1 MACAAVLPAD
11 PDPRGDFPA
20 WLATR
25 GMKPTFTDAMER
37 ELGISDYE
45 ELLACAED
53 AQVTAELLGAARDR
67 LPFAFYAV
75 LRRLVRAVS
84 PPGGAEGHGTP
95 ATAAARQQQPELAPL
110 LDAIVATLDRLGKE
124 LLRSAEKF
132 VSLESVLC
140 PRSPANMCHSDG
152 GDEPARY
159 AGDSAPPGEGR
170 DLAEGD
176 LAEGVAAG
184 RPLKV
189 EPAEDEEL
197 YDEQVDT
204 AIPSENNC
212 DVAREEEEHA
222 TTLQQ
227 HEHTG
232 AVGRAEAYSS
242 EDADLH
248 PHPMHTWDEQ
258 EARLQRLADWTR
270 SDKIFYS
277 IGGVRAFHG
286 RPFAPAPPPPP
297 PPPPPPTM
305 AMANTTNSPRR
316 RPLHSPGE
324 VGGAASDA
332 AAVAA
337 VMAGSSSRLH
347 RCDFCGRDFKTRQYL
362 CKHRRTHTGE
372 KPHNCEVCGKA
383 FSDLSNLVRHRS
395 MHTGQKPFECELCGL
410 AFRLKH
416 HLTDHRRTHWRKV
429 AATLG
434 FTPGARGRGR
444 GGRGGGG
451 GGD

>member
-1 MACAAVLPAD
+1 MACAAVLAVD

-25 GMKPTFTDAMER
+25 GMKPTFADAMER

-84 PPGGAEGHGTP
+84 PLGGAEGHGTP
-95 ATAAARQQQPELAPL
+95 TAAAVAARQQPELAPL

-159 AGDSAPPGEGR
+159 AGDSAPQGEDR
-170 DLAEGD
+170 DFAEGI
-176 LAEGVAAG
+176 AAG

-189 EPAEDEEL
+189 EPAEAEEL

-212 DVAREEEEHA
+212 DVAREEHA
-222 TTLQQ
+222 TTLQHQ
-227 HEHTG
+227 HTDAG
-232 AVGRAEAYSS
+232 SRAEAYSS
-242 EDADLH
+242 EDPDLH

-286 RPFAPAPPPPP
+286 RPFVQAAPPPPP
-297 PPPPPPTM
+297 LPPTTI

-316 RPLHSPGE
+316 LIPPRPSHPPGE
-324 VGGAASDA
+324 GGGAATDA

-337 VMAGSSSRLH
+337 VMAGASRLH

-434 FTPGARGRGR
+434 FTPGARGRG
-444 GGRGGGG
+444 GGDGG